1 MTRLSERTVEAA
13 TTITTAV
20 VAVADDAETASKN
33 DNGANSTG
41 SSSSNNDSNDP
52 IRIVFMDPSIVSF
65 FMHQI
70 SIDDDEDRDEIL
82 GLYNNTWE
90 LNTQYTQTQ
99 KKLKSSSQQ
108 SGSKMVAMMIPI
120 NDNHAGSSWAFQTA
134 GAGNHWSLLVVLIY
148 IEDLVEHN
156 TTTSTSIPSPRRR
169 RPNYARYFHFDSCHG
184 CNSSAAKIVAT
195 RVERLLSI
203 GVIDA
208 SRRSNNDTSANTS
221 TVVGDGSMMESKE
234 SRELPKRMKTS
245 VAVVDCVTPQQSN
258 GYDCGLCTLANSE
271 ALSSGIDAMPRR
283 HRRREDCENGSGA
296 EGGDGNHK
304 YTYDDDDKEVKKWLE
319 QTVKSFMIGY
329 GGMGK
334 MAKSIRRK
342 MAADVREMKGSNH

>member
-1 MTRLSERTVEAA
+1 MSNVGNHNSNPLILSYNGTCCIYQSDLQLLESDSEWLNDSCINFQMTRLSERTVEAA

-120 NDNHAGSSWAFQTA
+120 NDNHTDRKS
-134 GAGNHWSLLVVLIY
+134 VV
-148 IEDLVEHN
+148 
-156 TTTSTSIPSPRRR
+156 
-169 RPNYARYFHFDSCHG
+169 
-184 CNSSAAKIVAT
+184 
-195 RVERLLSI
+195 
-203 GVIDA
+203 
-208 SRRSNNDTSANTS
+208 
-221 TVVGDGSMMESKE
+221 
-234 SRELPKRMKTS
+234 
-245 VAVVDCVTPQQSN
+245 
-258 GYDCGLCTLANSE
+258 
-271 ALSSGIDAMPRR
+271 
-283 HRRREDCENGSGA
+283 
-296 EGGDGNHK
+296 
-304 YTYDDDDKEVKKWLE
+304 
-319 QTVKSFMIGY
+319 
-329 GGMGK
+329 
-334 MAKSIRRK
+334 
-342 MAADVREMKGSNH
+342 